1 MSTIPPSGRHRALDR
16 MLGILGENRRGERV
30 GLYSVCSSH
39 PLVLEAVMRQ
49 AVHDD
54 SVLLVEATANQVNQ
68 FGGYT
73 GMQPGDYPGFI
84 HRVADAVGLPRERII
99 LGGDHLGPLC
109 WAGEPAQ
116 RAMELAGELVAAY
129 ARSGFLKIHLDAS
142 MACADDEAPLTDEIV
157 AARAAVLCKAAETA
171 LDPRDGPAPVYVI
184 GTEVPVAGGET
195 HGLLEL
201 AVTPASRARHT
212 YEAHRRAF
220 ARAGLEDAWERVIA
234 LVVQPG
240 VEFNHTEVRSY
251 EPHAARDLSEAVLE
265 WPGLVYE
272 AHSTDYQPAEVYRQ
286 LVSDHFAILKVGPQ
300 LTFALREALFALAA
314 IERELVPVERQSGLV
329 AECERVMVSEPTHWR
344 NHYPDTEPQGRLLRR
359 FSYSDRIRYY
369 WPHPEVASAVNR
381 MIENLDRVSIPPP
394 VLSQF
399 FPHVYADV
407 RSGVVKPTSR
417 ELIIN
422 HIMAVSAMYS
432 EACNMHGRC

>member
-1 MSTIPPSGRHRALDR
+1 MNTTTPTGRHRALDQ
-16 MLGILGENRRGERV
+16 MLGILGDNRKGDPV
-30 GLYSVCSSH
+30 GLYSACSSH
-39 PLVLEAVMRQ
+39 PLVLESVMRQ
-49 AVHDD
+49 AARDD

-73 GMQPGDYPGFI
+73 GMQPGDYPAFVHHI
-84 HRVADAVGLPRERII
+84 ADAVGLPRERLI

-109 WAGEPAQ
+109 WTGEPAQ

-129 ARSGFLKIHLDAS
+129 ARAGFLKIHLDAS
-142 MACADDEAPLTDEIV
+142 MACADDVAPLTDEIV
-157 AARAAVLCKAAETA
+157 AARAAALCKAAEAA
-171 LDPRDGPAPVYVI
+171 LEPRDGPVPAYVI
-184 GTEVPVAGGET
+184 GTEVPVPGGET
-195 HGLLEL
+195 HDLVEL
-201 AVTPASRARHT
+201 QVTPASRARHT
-212 YEAHRRAF
+212 YETHREAF

-240 VEFNHTEVRSY
+240 VEFNHTEVRPY
-251 EPHAARDLSEAVLE
+251 ERRAARNLSEAVLE

-422 HIMAVSAMYS
+422 HIMAVSSMYS